1 MSRTSTFCIS
11 LLGSLILAGCQDQP
25 RSASYFEA
33 NPKERLAVLEACRG
47 GGRRGA
53 ECANAATASDA
64 EAARTR
70 RERTIE
76 TLEQKIDGNA
86 AR

>member
-1 MSRTSTFCIS
+1 MSRMSAFRIPLFAT
-11 LLGSLILAGCQDQP
+11 LILTGCQEQP

-33 NPKERLAVLEACRG
+33 NPKERLEVLEACRA

-53 ECANAATASDA
+53 ECANAATASNA

-70 RERTIE
+70 RDRTIE

>member
-1 MSRTSTFCIS
+1 MNRISVFNIS
-11 LLGSLILAGCQDQP
+11 LVGSLILAGCQEQP

-33 NPKERLAVLEACRG
+33 NPKERLQVLEACRTG
-47 GGRRGA
+47 GSRGA

-64 EAARTR
+64 EAARSR
-70 RERTIE
+70 RDRTIE